1 VLGGGG
7 GAYLALGCRCFLRYC
22 FRHNKYSFRSSKL
35 VIFASSP
42 EIYPGPLLSLR
53 LPGITAFVE
62 YPGPFLSLLLPG
74 ITPFRCCCA
83 ASQASAS
90 APLAPCSGLAL
101 PTLRLVLVGFRR
113 GCVTTRELLV
123 ARLVVLAPLLVVLHP
138 GPLLPRGPFCVR
150 QCALTMFL
158 KSWNFYITRSIR
170 LRFAL
175 SDHSL
180 NTGCGPRTIW
190 PFRSSPR
197 LLTLAMTRRLCDI
210 AMSKMLI
217 KR

>member
-1 VLGGGG
+1 LVLGGRG

-42 EIYPGPLLSLR
+42 EIYPGPLLSL
-53 LPGITAFVE
+53 
-62 YPGPFLSLLLPG
+62 LLPG
-74 ITPFRCCCA
+74 ITPLRLCCA

-123 ARLVVLAPLLVVLHP
+123 ARVVVLAPLLVVLHP